1 MSLKFTYNNT
11 EYVFIPVTRTA
22 STSIQNALQASS
34 LIETHFNDDYVEFG
48 YAKGI

>member
-1 MSLKFTYNNT
+1 MSLKFTYNNAA
-11 EYVFIPVTRTA
+11 RT
-22 STSIQNALQASS
+22 